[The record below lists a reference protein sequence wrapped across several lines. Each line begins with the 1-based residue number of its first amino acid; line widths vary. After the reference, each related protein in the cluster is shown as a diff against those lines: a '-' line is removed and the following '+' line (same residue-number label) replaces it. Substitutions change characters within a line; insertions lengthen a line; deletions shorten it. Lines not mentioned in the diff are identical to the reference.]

1 MDKDFTSLESA
12 WKKSKNSI
20 QNSEKNV
27 DVIYKKIDQAKGD
40 NVKFYYGTFFILLI
54 TLFGIVSFFVFV
66 APVKELLSR
75 IGAFAMIV
83 GLVIRILIEV
93 QSILNLKK
101 IRVDHSTLET
111 IESAI
116 GFHKL
121 RKTIHSII
129 MPVILIIYSIGFY
142 MLTPEF
148 LKYLSTEMV
157 IVYDLIYLVMILILF
172 FQFRKGIKKEMI
184 NLELT
189 IDLKK
194 SVLED

>member
-27 DVIYKKIDQAKGD
+27 DVIYKKINQAKGD

-54 TLFGIVSFFVFV
+54 TLVGIVSFFVFV

-75 IGAFAMIV
+75 IGAFAMII

-101 IRVDHSTLET
+101 IRLDHSTLET

>member
-54 TLFGIVSFFVFV
+54 TLVGIVSFFVFV

-75 IGAFAMIV
+75 IGAFAMII